1 MKLSLFFAKRYL
13 FSRKSVNAINIISA
27 ISVIGVLVSS
37 AALVIVLSFYNGM
50 ENLIL
55 SLYSTFA
62 PELRIEPARGK
73 VFDANQRVFE
83 ELRNNDDI
91 QSYSEILEDK
101 VLVQYDNQQFVAQIK
116 GIEPQSLLA
125 VDHRGMLYA
134 GSLEIARDSISNA
147 LIGAQIQ
154 ANLRVPIDGFDND
167 IQLFSPRKGG
177 SGTSINPMDDIN
189 VRQLA
194 PIGVLHYEPGF
205 NDLIIT
211 PIAFARDLLNE
222 HEYVSAI
229 EIYTRDSSAVE
240 SFQQDIQQSLGDNF
254 VVKNREQ
261 QNPLL
266 YKTVRSEKWIVFFIL
281 TVIGIIAIFNIIGS
295 LTMLVIDK
303 KQDMTILASL
313 GADKTLI
320 QRIFFLEGV
329 MIAFIG
335 GLIGIGIGFIFC
347 LLQEKFGI
355 IRTGDGANAI
365 MEVYP
370 VDVRALDF
378 VLVFVTV
385 MLVALLVSYISSLLS
400 VRELER
406 DTSNMRSVD

>member
-1 MKLSLFFAKRYL
+1 
-13 FSRKSVNAINIISA
+13 
-27 ISVIGVLVSS
+27 
-37 AALVIVLSFYNGM
+37 GM

-62 PELRIEPARGK
+62 PELRIEPAQGK
-73 VFDANQRVFE
+73 VFDASQPVFE
-83 ELRNNDDI
+83 DLRKNSDI

-116 GIEPQSLLA
+116 GVEPQSLLD
-125 VDHRGMLYA
+125 VDHQGMLYA
-134 GSLEIARDSISNA
+134 GSLEIARDSIPTA

-154 ANLRVPIDGFDND
+154 ANLRVPIDGFDNS
-167 IQLFSPRKGG
+167 IQLFSPRKGTT
-177 SGTSINPMDDIN
+177 GTSINPMDDIN
-189 VRQLA
+189 IRQLS
-194 PIGVLHYEPGF
+194 PVGVLHYEPGF

-211 PIAFARDLLNE
+211 PITFAKELLNE

-229 EIYTRDSSAVE
+229 EIYTKDSSRVAG
-240 SFQQDIQQSLGDNF
+240 FQKEIQRSLGDNF
-254 VVKNREQ
+254 IVKNREQ
-261 QNPLL
+261 HNPLL

-320 QRIFFLEGV
+320 QRIFFIEGV

-347 LLQEKFGI
+347 SLQEKFGI
-355 IRTGDGANAI
+355 IRTGEGVNPILD
-365 MEVYP
+365 VYP
-370 VDVRALDF
+370 VDIRALDF

-385 MLVALLVSYISSLLS
+385 MLVALLVSSISSLLS
-400 VRELER
+400 VRELDR
-406 DTSNMRSVD
+406 DTSMRSVD

>member
-13 FSRKSVNAINIISA
+13 FSKKSVNAINIISA

-62 PELRIEPARGK
+62 PELRIEPAQGK
-73 VFDANQRVFE
+73 VFDASQPVFE
-83 ELRNNDDI
+83 DLRKNSDI

-116 GIEPQSLLA
+116 GVEPQSLLD
-125 VDHRGMLYA
+125 VDHQGMLYA
-134 GSLEIARDSISNA
+134 GSLEIARDSIPTA
-147 LIGAQIQ
+147 LIGAQIK
-154 ANLRVPIDGFDND
+154 ANLRVPIDGFDNS
-167 IQLFSPRKGG
+167 IQLFSPRKGTT
-177 SGTSINPMDDIN
+177 GTSINPMDDIN
-189 VRQLA
+189 IRQLS
-194 PIGVLHYEPGF
+194 PVGVLHYEPGF

-211 PIAFARDLLNE
+211 PITFAKELLNE

-229 EIYTRDSSAVE
+229 EIYTKDSSRVAG
-240 SFQQDIQQSLGDNF
+240 FQKEIQRSLGDNF
-254 VVKNREQ
+254 IVKNREQ

-320 QRIFFLEGV
+320 QRIFFIEGV

-347 LLQEKFGI
+347 SLQEKFGI
-355 IRTGDGANAI
+355 IRTGEGVNPILD
-365 MEVYP
+365 VYP
-370 VDVRALDF
+370 VDIRALDF

-406 DTSNMRSVD
+406 DTSMRSVD

>member
-13 FSRKSVNAINIISA
+13 FSKKSVNAINIISG
-27 ISVIGVLVSS
+27 ISVMGVLVSS

-62 PELRIEPARGK
+62 PELRIEPAQGK
-73 VFDANQRVFE
+73 VFGTNQQVFKN
-83 ELRNNDDI
+83 LRENKHI

-101 VLVQYDNQQFVAQIK
+101 ILVQYDNLQFIAQIK
-116 GIEPQSLLA
+116 GVEPESLLD
-125 VDHRGMLYA
+125 VDHQDMLYA
-134 GSLEIARDSISNA
+134 GSLAIAGDSIYTA

-154 ANLRVPIDGFDND
+154 ANLRVPIDGFNNN
-167 IQLFSPRKGG
+167 IHLFSPRKG
-177 SGTSINPMDDIN
+177 SRGTSANPMDDIN
-189 VRQLA
+189 IRQIS
-194 PIGVLHYEPGF
+194 PVGVLHYEPGF

-211 PIAFARDLLNE
+211 PIDFAKELLNE
-222 HEYVSAI
+222 HDGISAI
-229 EIYTRDSSAVE
+229 EIYIKDPSRVPT
-240 SFQQDIQQSLGDNF
+240 FQREIQNDLGDSF
-254 VVKNREQ
+254 IVKNREQ

-281 TVIGIIAIFNIIGS
+281 TVIGVIAIFNIIGS

-303 KQDMTILASL
+303 KKDMAVLASL

-335 GLIGIGIGFIFC
+335 GLIGIGVGFVFC

-355 IRTGDGANAI
+355 IRTGEQANPI
-365 MEVYP
+365 LDIYP
-370 VDVRALDF
+370 VDIRGLDF
-378 VLVFVTV
+378 LLVFVTV
-385 MLVALLVSYISSLLS
+385 MGVALLVSYISSLLS
-400 VRELER
+400 VRELEG
-406 DTSNMRSVD
+406 DSIRSMD